1 MGLLEEDLS
10 VGVSVVVLI
19 ELDLSVEGCSVDDI
33 AVDGLPEDL
42 LVDIFSENFSVVAFS
57 VEDLS
62 VAVSVDARKGVDL
75 SGVDL
80 SVDDILVDGFSE
92 DL

>member
-1 MGLLEEDLS
+1 M
-10 VGVSVVVLI
+10 
-19 ELDLSVEGCSVDDI
+19 
-33 AVDGLPEDL
+33 
-42 LVDIFSENFSVVAFS
+42 DIFSEAFFVVAFS

-62 VAVSVDARKGVDL
+62 VGVSVDVRKGVDL

-80 SVDDILVDGFSE
+80 SVDDISVDGFSE